1 MQKGVMSQRGFS
13 LIETAMAL
21 GVLTVGLLG
30 AAAVITTG
38 MQKVSSSPYDLIA
51 TQKAAEAIET
61 VFSARDSHVLTWAQI
76 RNVNGL
82 SGTDG
87 GIFLDGP
94 LPVRLLGA
102 DGLFNTAVG
111 ATQAIETMK
120 FPGPDQMML
129 TGDDITISLAG
140 YTREIQVRDVA
151 GEIDINGICDL
162 RSITVIVTYKAGTTT
177 RTYSLVTY
185 ISNYS

>member
-1 MQKGVMSQRGFS
+1 MKGSMSQSGFS

-21 GVLTVGLLG
+21 GVLTVGLMG

-38 MQKVSSSPYDLIA
+38 MQKVMSSPYDLIA
-51 TQKAAEAIET
+51 TQKATEAIET

-76 RNVNGL
+76 RNVLGA

-94 LPVRLLGA
+94 QSIRLLGD
-102 DGLFNTAVG
+102 DGLVNTAI
-111 ATQAIETMK
+111 AAAQPIETMR

-129 TGDDITISLAG
+129 TSDDIHISLAG

-151 GEIDINGICDL
+151 GEVDINGICLL
-162 RSITVIVTYKAGTTT
+162 RSITVIVTYQAGTIT
-177 RTYSLVTY
+177 RKYSLVTY